1 MNDITV
7 FIYLMGLA
15 AVFGM
20 TCVYMFMMMRSTLA
34 TFNNTPV
41 KSYGDA
47 MKAYK
52 VPAPHPEMEGVKYG
66 EELLVFS
73 AEEEDD
79 EVQVDDDVTTEVVFD
94 ADTKVAKKSHMRLL

>member
-20 TCVYMFMMMRSTLA
+20 TCVYMFMMMRSTLS

-79 EVQVDDDVTTEVVFD
+79 DDDGDIPVYVGENI
-94 ADTKVAKKSHMRLL
+94 